1 MSAAPNTLTGVYYDG
16 RTPVGQPATLIWS
29 GATVKL
35 IGAELAQTWRTD
47 ALQVS
52 PRVGRADRFVA
63 LPDGAQLQCAD
74 HPLLERLPQE
84 VKSEGIVAWLESR
97 WPVALACLVLT
108 VGGLGAGYI
117 WGLPAAAERVAQSLP
132 VEYERKLGEEALAW
146 LDEHEVFRP
155 TALGAGG
162 REEIGAGFNRL
173 VRGLPLAPHYQLEFR
188 QGPGPNAF
196 ALPGGIVV
204 VTDELV
210 QLAQAPEEVYAVLAH
225 EIGHVEQRHALRNI
239 LQNSLTAVVI
249 ATVANDAATLTAAV
263 AGLPVLLAQTK
274 YSRQFETEADTFGF
288 ELLERRDISP
298 AHFARMMERLVADRD
313 PALESRLS
321 FLSTHPVTAERIA
334 RAHAAAAERPAP
346 R

>member
-1 MSAAPNTLTGVYYDG
+1 MSAASNTISGVYYDG

-35 IGAELAQTWRTD
+35 IGAALAQSWRTD
-47 ALQVS
+47 GLRVS
-52 PRVGRADRFVA
+52 PRIGRADRFIA

-74 HPLLERLPQE
+74 HPLLDRLPQE

-97 WPVALACLVLT
+97 WQVALACLALT
-108 VGGLGAGYI
+108 IGGLGAGYI
-117 WGLPAAAERVAQSLP
+117 WGLPAAAERVAHNLP
-132 VEYERKLGEEALAW
+132 IEYERKLGDEALAW
-146 LDEHEVFRP
+146 LDAQGMFAP
-155 TALGAGG
+155 SALPAAVHAEL
-162 REEIGAGFNRL
+162 RAGFARL
-173 VRGLPLAPHYQLEFR
+173 VEGLPLAPHYRLEFR

-196 ALPGGIVV
+196 AFPGGVVV
-204 VTDELV
+204 VTDGLV

-239 LQNSLTAVVI
+239 LQNSVTAVVV
-249 ATVANDAATLTAAV
+249 ATVAGDAASLTAAV

-274 YSRQFETEADTFGF
+274 YSRTFETEADAFGF
-288 ELLERRDISP
+288 ALLARRGISP
-298 AHFARMMERLVADRD
+298 AHFAALLERLSAEHD

-334 RAHAAAAERPAP
+334 RARAAAAR
-346 R
+346 